1 MAWRATEVLVRIRG
15 DPIAAIAA
23 LALMVPV
30 TQAMAADPGRW
41 RPTGRSAIPLDTSR
55 G

>member
-23 LALMVPV
+23 LALMVPA
-30 TQAMAADPGRW
+30 TQAVAAEPGPLAADGTVGDLR
-41 RPTGRSAIPLDTSR
+41 
-55 G
+55 